1 MEFVLALQ
9 AKIAG
14 GNYQSISLFLRRPRR
29 QTRIRSADFS
39 WLTKNLKLRNFF
51 VPGRGGRRPL
61 SINSRRRVYR
71 ELRRVAGHF
80 MNNENPGRTIQATA
94 LVHEAYLRLI
104 DVTNVDW
111 QHRAHFFAVSA
122 RIMRNILLDT
132 ARARAAAKRGGDQPR
147 VELEDIPD
155 VSGQG
160 GRDLIALDDALDALA
175 AIDPRRARVIELRFF
190 GGLSVEET
198 AEVLQVAPITVMRD
212 ARLARAWL
220 KRELSVKQ

>member
-1 MEFVLALQ
+1 MQ
-9 AKIAG
+9 
-14 GNYQSISLFLRRPRR
+14 
-29 QTRIRSADFS
+29 
-39 WLTKNLKLRNFF
+39 
-51 VPGRGGRRPL
+51 
-61 SINSRRRVYR
+61 
-71 ELRRVAGHF
+71 
-80 MNNENPGRTIQATA
+80 NESPGRTIQATA

-132 ARARAAAKRGGDQPR
+132 ARARSAAKRGGNQPR
-147 VELEDIPD
+147 VNLDEIPD

-160 GRDLIALDDALDALA
+160 GRDLIALDDALNALA

-198 AEVLQVAPITVMRD
+198 AEVLNVAPDNRHARCQTRTSLAEARVERQTLMRQLCQAMTRLPWMEAAARVPNGKLYNIAGGSSGCSHGSSGKCRARVLGQAILPADRIGVTVASVAETGTKRD
-212 ARLARAWL
+212 ETR
-220 KRELSVKQ
+220 SS